1 MKKIFEENFKNGEE
15 ENSQLCVYVGGT
27 KVIDLYGTAI
37 GDTSYGADTI
47 TVMLDLLYPDV
58 TFEQIQIH
66 QDNSTILDIIFIEYV
81 QLRKEHRRNRC
92 SHAGR

>member
-47 TVMLDLLYPDV
+47 TVMYDG
-58 TFEQIQIH
+58 
-66 QDNSTILDIIFIEYV
+66 S
-81 QLRKEHRRNRC
+81 KERHYKV
-92 SHAGR
+92 

>member
-27 KVIDLYGTAI
+27 KVIDLYGTAV

-47 TVMLDLLYPDV
+47 TV
-58 TFEQIQIH
+58 
-66 QDNSTILDIIFIEYV
+66 IFD
-81 QLRKEHRRNRC
+81 
-92 SHAGR
+92 